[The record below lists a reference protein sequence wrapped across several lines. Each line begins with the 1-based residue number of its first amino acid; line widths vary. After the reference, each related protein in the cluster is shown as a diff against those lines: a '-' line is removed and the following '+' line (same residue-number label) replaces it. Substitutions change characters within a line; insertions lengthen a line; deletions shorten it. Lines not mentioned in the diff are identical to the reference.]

1 VFNKALA
8 LETANHAAGNKF
20 IRYVEMANMLPLWK
34 NEFAWLSESPSQAL
48 QHAAA
53 AAGGLRG
60 GRKPR

>member
-1 VFNKALA
+1 
-8 LETANHAAGNKF
+8 
-20 IRYVEMANMLPLWK
+20 MANMLPLWK